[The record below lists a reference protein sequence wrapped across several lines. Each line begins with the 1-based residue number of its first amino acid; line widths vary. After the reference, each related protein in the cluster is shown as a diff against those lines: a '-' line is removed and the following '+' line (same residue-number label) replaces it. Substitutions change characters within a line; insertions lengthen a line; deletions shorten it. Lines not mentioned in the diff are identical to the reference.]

1 MPALANLTNVN
12 QGWAIHLITP
22 VLANLTYVNQDRSE
36 VIQTAVIKV
45 STICG
50 VFTLFIFSFNLLR
63 LIRKHNVTH
72 ARNPVM
78 ESSFWS
84 ERKFFLLTK
93 DVVRITV

>member
-36 VIQTAVIKV
+36 VIQTAVIEV

-63 LIRKHNVTH
+63 LIRKHNVTN
-72 ARNPVM
+72 ARNPVV
-78 ESSFWS
+78 ES
-84 ERKFFLLTK
+84 LLFG
-93 DVVRITV
+93 RSGNSSC